1 MNMNTRQA
9 DSAYIANTYGRF
21 DVALA
26 TGHGATY
33 TDEEGQRYI
42 DMGSGIAVN
51 TFGACDPDW
60 VAAGTAQLN
69 TLGHVSN
76 LYYSAPQ
83 AELARV
89 LCERTGM
96 TKVFFGNSGAEAN
109 ECALKVARKYG
120 NDRSDGVR
128 HVIVTLKNSFHGRTI
143 ATLAA
148 TGQEKFHQHF
158 GPFPEGFRY
167 VEAGD
172 VSALEAVLAPGD
184 VCAVMMEM
192 IQGEGGVNVLDR
204 DYVLAAQRLC
214 RAHDALLMVDEVQA
228 GNGRTGKLYAY
239 MHYGIEPD
247 VVTTA
252 KGLAGG
258 LPMGACMMGERA
270 ADVLG
275 RGDHGSTFGGNP
287 VCAAGAVHVINRLTE
302 EFLSEVAEKGK
313 LIRQEL
319 LQARGVKAVSGMGL
333 MLGIATEKIAAQVA
347 ADCLRDGL
355 MVLTAKDK
363 VRLLPPLNISFDE
376 IQQGIAIL
384 KKNL

>member
-33 TDEEGQRYI
+33 TDEEGRRYI

-60 VAAGTAQLN
+60 VAAVTAQLN

-83 AELARV
+83 AELARL

-96 TKVFFGNSGAEAN
+96 KKVFFGNSGAEAN

>member
-1 MNMNTRQA
+1 MSMNTRQA

-60 VAAGTAQLN
+60 VAAVTAQLN

-83 AELARV
+83 AELARL

-96 TKVFFGNSGAEAN
+96 KKVFFGNSGAEAN

-172 VSALEAVLAPGD
+172 VSALEAALAPGD

-214 RAHDALLMVDEVQA
+214 RAHDALLMVDEVQT

-287 VCAAGAVHVINRLTE
+287 VCAAGAVHVIGRLTE
-302 EFLSEVAEKGK
+302 DFLAGVAEKGK

-319 LQARGVKAVSGMGL
+319 LQARGIKAVSGMGL
-333 MLGIATEKIAAQVA
+333 MLGIATEKAAAQVA

>member
-1 MNMNTRQA
+1 MSMNTRQA

-33 TDEEGQRYI
+33 TDEEGRRYI

-60 VAAGTAQLN
+60 VAAVTAQLN

-83 AELARV
+83 AELARL

-96 TKVFFGNSGAEAN
+96 KKVFFGNSGAEAN

-172 VSALEAVLAPGD
+172 VSALEAALAPGD

-214 RAHDALLMVDEVQA
+214 RAHDALLMVDEVQT

-287 VCAAGAVHVINRLTE
+287 VCAAGAVHVIGRLTE
-302 EFLSEVAEKGK
+302 DFLAGVAEKGK

-319 LQARGVKAVSGMGL
+319 LQARGIKAVSGMGL
-333 MLGIATEKIAAQVA
+333 MLGIATEKAAAQVA
-347 ADCLRDGL
+347 ADCLRDGR

>member
-60 VAAGTAQLN
+60 VAAVTAQLN

-83 AELARV
+83 AELARL

-96 TKVFFGNSGAEAN
+96 KKVFFGNSGAEAN